1 MPWHAWTH
9 RLDWWRVPARLA
21 MVAILL
27 APSTA
32 VAPGAD
38 VDVLRIGLTFSPR
51 EATYRDLPWRQ
62 TFHAALDASP
72 ALLRVGAYWNEIES
86 LPGAYDFSTLDWL
99 LDQASVRR
107 QQVLLTV
114 GMKAPRWPEY
124 YVPRWLASRLSVA
137 DEAQVSDEP
146 RLRAA
151 TRALLAAT
159 VEHVRERSV
168 VVAWQ
173 VENEPLDPAGPHRWR
188 IGADFLAEEVALVR
202 ALDPHHRPIVVNT
215 FVDTQPLAALP
226 GARAGLWARSQQ
238 ALGLADVL
246 GLDVY
251 PSRTLRLA
259 SVELTASWPAFL
271 WSGVLADL
279 HQAAA
284 AHGKDAWIVEAQ
296 AEPWRS
302 GGQVPPPA
310 WPGASVGPSSVAP
323 VLNQFAAAGF
333 RTVLLWGIEHWEA
346 RRSQNQDA
354 SWWKAVSSLLGQD
367 RQPTIA
373 AQSV

>member
-1 MPWHAWTH
+1 
-9 RLDWWRVPARLA
+9 
-21 MVAILL
+21 MVAIML

-32 VAPGAD
+32 VAPGSEAEM
-38 VDVLRIGLTFSPR
+38 LRIGLTFSPR
-51 EATYRDLPWRQ
+51 EAIYRDLSWRQ
-62 TFHAALDASP
+62 TFHAALEAAP
-72 ALLRVGAYWNEIES
+72 ALLRIGAYWNEIEP

-99 LDQASVRR
+99 LDQASARG

-124 YVPRWLASRLSVA
+124 YLPRWLASQLQVA
-137 DEAQVSDEP
+137 DEAQVSDDP
-146 RLRAA
+146 QLRVA
-151 TRALLAAT
+151 TRALLTAT

-188 IGADFLAEEVALVR
+188 IGADYLAEEVALVR
-202 ALDPHHRPIVVNT
+202 ALDPQHRPIIVNT
-215 FVDTQPLAALP
+215 FIETQPLAALP
-226 GARAGLWARSQQ
+226 GARAGLWARTQQ
-238 ALGLADVL
+238 ALALADVL

-259 SVELTASWPAFL
+259 GAELTVTWPAFL
-271 WSGVLADL
+271 WAGVLADL

-302 GGQVPPPA
+302 GGRVPPPA
-310 WPGASVGPSSVAP
+310 WPGASVGPWSVAP
-323 VLNQFAAAGF
+323 VLSEFAAAGF
-333 RTVLLWGIEHWEA
+333 RTVLLWGVEHWEA
-346 RRSQNQDA
+346 RRSQDQDA
-354 SWWKAVSSLLGQD
+354 SWWTAVTRLLGEEPGAD
-367 RQPTIA
+367 RLILGL
-373 AQSV
+373 S